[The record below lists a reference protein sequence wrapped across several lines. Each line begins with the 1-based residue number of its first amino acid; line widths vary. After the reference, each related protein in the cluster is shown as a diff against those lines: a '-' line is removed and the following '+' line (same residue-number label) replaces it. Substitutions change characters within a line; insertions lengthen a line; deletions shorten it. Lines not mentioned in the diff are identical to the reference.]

1 MFVVHLKV
9 SILLGAIWFQQH
21 VEVLSGFDCTVR
33 DNCEKYCNV
42 SRKYMYVV
50 IHLHNDEQY
59 TCVPTYLSRYV
70 GCDNVQQTPWM
81 CLHMFDCQE

>member
-21 VEVLSGFDCTVR
+21 VEVLSGFGCTVR

-42 SRKYMYVV
+42 TRKYMHVV

-70 GCDNVQQTPWM
+70 GCGDVQQTPWM
-81 CLHMFDCQE
+81 CLHTFDCQE